1 MLAEST
7 LKDLQDVG
15 SLYVR
20 KQAGLGVLRITFER
34 AAERLRLV
42 APEHAEVVRSFADL
56 LGRID
61 EKRPEKE
68 QYVEVGRVLGRLDDW
83 IRRAGSGGAAG

>member
-20 KQAGLGVLRITFER
+20 KQASLGVLRITFGR

-42 APEHAEVVRSFADL
+42 APEHADVVRSFAEL

-68 QYVEVGRVLGRLDDW
+68 QYVEVGRVLGRLDAW
-83 IRRAGSGGAAG
+83 IKRSGGAAG

>member
-1 MLAEST
+1 MLVEST
-7 LKDLQDVG
+7 LVDLQDVG
-15 SLYVR
+15 SLYTR

-34 AAERLRLV
+34 AAARLRLV

-83 IRRAGSGGAAG
+83 IKRSVGGSD